1 MRFIKIINEK
11 KFTLISMLLFFY
23 VIVNL
28 MDGERGL
35 ISYYEKQKL
44 IKQLVKKEEIL
55 NSKLKLVEKNN
66 SLLTDVVDVDYLEI
80 FARDNITYNN
90 TKDDRI
96 WFKG

>member
-80 FARDNITYNN
+80 LYREKFMVGKKNEIIFV
-90 TKDDRI
+90 K
-96 WFKG
+96 